1 LTHPPSLR
9 ALVFNSALASAFVVF
24 VGGLAALPASAQK
37 PQTVKPAT
45 AVKPNV
51 ARARELIDAGKAAQA
66 LPLLDQTLAAT
77 PSDAQALLLRST
89 ARFQTGDLEGGR
101 KDLERSLSLD
111 PRQRQAWLNRG
122 ALDLAEKR
130 YDRALEAFQEGEK
143 LDPAA
148 PDNDINL
155 GAVLLLKSD
164 LNGASARFRRY
175 LSAQPNSAEAH
186 YLVASNYA
194 LAGYASLAVETLRRA
209 VELDERSRLRA
220 RNDPNFSI
228 LDENKAY
235 LDLLATDSYRLP
247 PGAYSVRRTYPLPY
261 SEDGRLV
268 QAVVQAMRAA
278 GEKME
283 PTFESGRGWTIL
295 WGDLRI
301 KVSGQPDQPGTV
313 EVSAPV
319 ERMSAADWKRRTEK
333 LLGAIVG
340 EAEKLQKALPQKRGK
355 P

>member
-1 LTHPPSLR
+1 MTFQPSLR
-9 ALVFNSALASAFVVF
+9 AFALHIALASAFV
-24 VGGLAALPASAQK
+24 LAPATPAAAAQK
-37 PQTVKPAT
+37 PQAVKPAP
-45 AVKPNV
+45 VKPNV

-89 ARFQTGDLEGGR
+89 ARFQTGDLPGGR

-164 LNGASARFRRY
+164 LQGASTRFRRY
-175 LSAQPNSAEAH
+175 LSAQPNSSEAH

-194 LAGYASLAVETLRRA
+194 LAGYAALAVETLRRA
-209 VELDERSRLRA
+209 VEIDERTRLQA

-247 PGAYSVRRTYPLPY
+247 PGAYAARRTYPLPY

-268 QAVVQAMRAA
+268 QAVVLAMRAS

-301 KVSGQPDQPGTV
+301 KVSGPPDQPGTV

-319 ERMSAADWKRRTEK
+319 ERMSAADWKRRSEK
-333 LLGAIVG
+333 LLGAITG
-340 EAEKLQKALPQKRGK
+340 EADKLKKTLPQKRGTS
-355 P
+355 

>member
-1 LTHPPSLR
+1 MRLQPSIR
-9 ALVFNSALASAFVVF
+9 SFALASALISTPV
-24 VGGLAALPASAQK
+24 LASAPRPAAAQK
-37 PQTVKPAT
+37 PQAVQ

-66 LPLLDQTLAAT
+66 LPLLDQTLAGS

-130 YDRALEAFQEGEK
+130 YDRALEAFTEGEK
-143 LDPAA
+143 LDPGAA
-148 PDNDINL
+148 DNDVNL

-164 LNGASARFRRY
+164 LKGASTRFSSY
-175 LSAQPNSAEAH
+175 LAKQPGSAEAH

-194 LAGYASLAVETLRRA
+194 LAGYAALAVETLRRA
-209 VELDERSRLRA
+209 VEIDERTRLRA
-220 RNDPNFSI
+220 RNDPNFAS

-235 LDLLATDSYRLP
+235 LDLLATDTYRLP
-247 PGAYSVRRTYPLPY
+247 PGAYSARRTYPLSY

-268 QAVVQAMRAA
+268 QAVVLAIRAA
-278 GEKME
+278 GEKLE

-301 KVSGQPDQPGTV
+301 KVSGPPDQPGLV
-313 EVSAPV
+313 ELTAPV
-319 ERMSAADWKRRTEK
+319 QRMSAADWKRRSEK
-333 LLGAIVG
+333 LLAAIAV
-340 EAEKLQKALPQKRGK
+340 EAEKVKKSLPGKRGGA
-355 P
+355 